1 MASQQVEQVQE
12 VKPKDV
18 DLKQQKKFT
27 HHLIHDCTLD
37 CNDFQSKDFDLEKA
51 KRITDEKLTAMATMD
66 GLQSMLVA
74 QMLSIHQLQQKSMTY
89 AHAIGD
95 FRLQKHYTNAAVKLS
110 NCFVQQANILARLQ
124 GVGSQKI
131 IVERVEV
138 HQGGQLLL
146 VMFKGGWPIRK
157 KNENDLM
164 YREKTLRF

>member
-1 MASQQVEQVQE
+1 MASQQVEQIQE
-12 VKPKDV
+12 AKPKDV
-18 DLKQQKKFT
+18 DTKEQKRFT
-27 HHLIHDCTLD
+27 QHLIHDCTLA

-51 KRITDEKLTAMATMD
+51 KKITAEKLTAIGTME

-95 FRLQKHYTNAAVKLS
+95 FRLRKHYTNAAVKLS

-138 HQGGQLLL
+138 HQSGQAIVGNVQGGLAD
-146 VMFKGGWPIRK
+146 KEK
-157 KNENDLM
+157 K
-164 YREKTLRF
+164 

>member
-27 HHLIHDCTLD
+27 HHLIHDCTLA

-124 GVGSQKI
+124 GAGSQKI
-131 IVERVEV
+131 IVER
-138 HQGGQLLL
+138 LLL
-146 VMFKGGWPIRK
+146 VIFKGGWPIRK